1 MGILKTDPAPQQA
14 PDIQEYLDTEVG
26 VRLTRRELYWLR
38 KKNAVRIEAAMQG
51 MNERN
56 ASPARRSMRYE
67 EYKFHRS
74 LSEHLHGIMDKDG
87 ELHREHDDELTAL
100 IARYEKQAA
109 ELREF
114 AETLRGKINPCTTPE

>member
-1 MGILKTDPAPQQA
+1 MGILKADPAPQPT
-14 PDIQEYLDTEVG
+14 PDIQEYLEAEVT
-26 VRLTRRELYWLR
+26 VRLTRRQLYWLR
-38 KKNAVRIEAAMQG
+38 KKNAARIEAAMQG
-51 MNERN
+51 MNARN

-74 LSEHLHGIMDKDG
+74 LSERLHGILDEDG
-87 ELHREHDDELTAL
+87 ELHREHDNELTAL

-114 AETLRGKINPCTTPE
+114 AETLREKITPWE